1 MNIVVVVGGY
11 FVNNSSFIL
20 IIVLA
25 CLLLLSAY
33 FSATETAF
41 SSLNKVRIKNSA
53 QNGNKKARLVLTLSE
68 DYDRILSTILIGNNI
83 VNISSASIATML
95 FVKYFG
101 EDIGVTIA
109 TIVMTIL
116 VLLFGEIS
124 PKSLAK
130 ESPEKFAMF
139 SAPFLRKLTTILT
152 PVNYVFMLWKKF
164 LTLFFKT
171 SSEKGI
177 TEEELITIVKEATKE
192 GGINEQEGE
201 LIRSAI
207 EFEDLNVADV
217 LTPRIDVVSIEE
229 KDTDSQILK
238 VFIENG
244 YSRLPVYRDTI
255 DNVIGVINIKDFY
268 QNLGNPNIN
277 IIKPITVT
285 MEYVKLSKL
294 LKILQNSKSQIAVVK
309 NEYGATLGIVT
320 LEDIIEELVGDI
332 WDEYDEVVNEFE
344 KVLENEY
351 RISYRANLKRILKMF
366 GIRKET
372 EAASISGWVIEEIG
386 HIPYEGDSFR
396 YENLQ
401 VTVTKTERRRVL
413 EIHVRIST

>member
-1 MNIVVVVGGY
+1 M
-11 FVNNSSFIL
+11 
-20 IIVLA
+20 IVLA

-83 VNISSASIATML
+83 VNISSASIATIL
-95 FVKYFG
+95 FVNYFG

-171 SSEKGI
+171 STEKGI

-207 EFEDLNVADV
+207 EFGDLNVADV
-217 LTPRIDVVSIEE
+217 LTPRIDVVFIEE
-229 KDTDSQILK
+229 NDTDSQILK
-238 VFIENG
+238 VFTENG

-268 QNLGNPNIN
+268 HNLGNPIVN
-277 IIKPITVT
+277 IIKPITAT
-285 MEYVKLSKL
+285 MEYIKLSKL
-294 LKILQNSKSQIAVVK
+294 LKILQNSKSQLAVVK
-309 NEYGATLGIVT
+309 DEYGATLGIVT

-366 GIRKET
+366 DIRKEPD
-372 EAASISGWVIEEIG
+372 AASISGWVIEEIG
-386 HIPYEGDSFR
+386 HIPYEGDSFH

-413 EIHVRIST
+413 EIHVRICT